1 MTKTN
6 KDIVSKVALAMADPV
21 DDVPVPS
28 RVRSS
33 SFASMLCDLRIG
45 DAPLARVLPL
55 DPTDIALFTDMR
67 DALNATKDRLRNN
80 VQSSIN
86 QAKRR
91 EEGAGYSVECKEQ
104 LFDSGIFVVALVRR
118 TA

>member
-1 MTKTN
+1 MTKLN
-6 KDIVSKVALAMADPV
+6 KEILGKVAVAMADPV
-21 DDVPVPS
+21 DDVPVPT

-45 DAPLARVLPL
+45 DSPLARVLPVEVV
-55 DPTDIALFTDMR
+55 DITQHGDMR
-67 DALNATKDRLRNN
+67 DALNAAKDRLRNN

-91 EEGAGYSVECKEQ
+91 EDGAGYSVECKEQ
-104 LFDSGIFVVALVRR
+104 LFDSGVFVVALVRR

>member
-1 MTKTN
+1 MKKTS
-6 KDIVSKVALAMADPV
+6 KDVLSKVALAMADPV
-21 DDVPVPS
+21 SDVPVPS

-45 DAPLARVLPL
+45 DTPLARVQPVEVV
-55 DPTDIALFTDMR
+55 DITQHGDMR
-67 DALNATKDRLRNN
+67 DALNAAKDRHRNN

-91 EEGAGYSVECKEQ
+91 EPSAGYSVECKEQ
-104 LFDSGIFVVALVRR
+104 LFDSGIFIVALVRR